1 MAPFIF
7 IDRISRGK
15 PIKQFGDGST
25 SRDYTYIDDIVDGVI
40 RAVDRPYDYE
50 VFNLGKGDGTSLKD
64 FINLVQKYTKK
75 NATINVLP
83 EQPGD
88 VPCKFLCCLPPRS
101 SFALLRCFSAGIY
114 KCRKYFQWNL
124 ATFSPFDTSPS
135 FLDTCA
141 DVNHAKRLL
150 GYKSSVT
157 FEEGIKRT
165 VEWYNSPDAVI
176 ARDEEELEKEKA
188 EKTTAKKKEGKKE
201 EKAAGDEDDKK
212 RRKLS
217 IKNIDEDDKY
227 YPTDG
232 TYYPLY

>member
-1 MAPFIF
+1 MLPM
-7 IDRISRGK
+7 
-15 PIKQFGDGST
+15 
-25 SRDYTYIDDIVDGVI
+25 
-40 RAVDRPYDYE
+40 E
-50 VFNLGKGDGTSLKD
+50 SL
-64 FINLVQKYTKK
+64 LV
-75 NATINVLP
+75 V
-83 EQPGD
+83 
-88 VPCKFLCCLPPRS
+88 
-101 SFALLRCFSAGIY
+101 
-114 KCRKYFQWNL
+114 
-124 ATFSPFDTSPS
+124 FSPFDISPS
-135 FLDTCA
+135 FFLDTCA

-188 EKTTAKKKEGKKE
+188 EKTGKKKVGKKE
-201 EKAAGDEDDKK
+201 EKNAVDEDDKK

-217 IKNIDEDDKY
+217 TKNIGVEDKY

>member
-1 MAPFIF
+1 ML
-7 IDRISRGK
+7 SG
-15 PIKQFGDGST
+15 
-25 SRDYTYIDDIVDGVI
+25 GV
-40 RAVDRPYDYE
+40 
-50 VFNLGKGDGTSLKD
+50 
-64 FINLVQKYTKK
+64 KYTQEMLSMESLVHVV
-75 NATINVLP
+75 I
-83 EQPGD
+83 
-88 VPCKFLCCLPPRS
+88 
-101 SFALLRCFSAGIY
+101 
-114 KCRKYFQWNL
+114 
-124 ATFSPFDTSPS
+124 FSPFDVSPS
-135 FLDTCA
+135 FFLDTCA

-188 EKTTAKKKEGKKE
+188 EKTEKKVGKKE
-201 EKAAGDEDDKK
+201 EKNAVDEDDKK

-217 IKNIDEDDKY
+217 TKNIGVEDKY

>member
-64 FINLVQKYTKK
+64 FIDLVQKYTKK

-88 VPCKFLCCLPPRS
+88 VPCKFCVV
-101 SFALLRCFSAGIY
+101 
-114 KCRKYFQWNL
+114 CRIVDIFCGVSIFLAVRNARGKHFQRNL
-124 ATFSPFDTSPS
+124 S
-135 FLDTCA
+135 
-141 DVNHAKRLL
+141 
-150 GYKSSVT
+150 
-157 FEEGIKRT
+157 
-165 VEWYNSPDAVI
+165 
-176 ARDEEELEKEKA
+176 
-188 EKTTAKKKEGKKE
+188 
-201 EKAAGDEDDKK
+201 
-212 RRKLS
+212 
-217 IKNIDEDDKY
+217 
-227 YPTDG
+227 
-232 TYYPLY
+232 

>member
-1 MAPFIF
+1 ML
-7 IDRISRGK
+7 SG
-15 PIKQFGDGST
+15 
-25 SRDYTYIDDIVDGVI
+25 GVKNSQEML
-40 RAVDRPYDYE
+40 PME
-50 VFNLGKGDGTSLKD
+50 SL
-64 FINLVQKYTKK
+64 LV
-75 NATINVLP
+75 V
-83 EQPGD
+83 
-88 VPCKFLCCLPPRS
+88 
-101 SFALLRCFSAGIY
+101 
-114 KCRKYFQWNL
+114 
-124 ATFSPFDTSPS
+124 FSPFDISPS
-135 FLDTCA
+135 FFLDTCA

-188 EKTTAKKKEGKKE
+188 EKTGKKKVGKKE
-201 EKAAGDEDDKK
+201 EKNAVDEDDEK

-217 IKNIDEDDKY
+217 TKNIGVEDKY

>member
-1 MAPFIF
+1 MRRGAGMSWMLGCGVCKMPMHSIDGLPYSLLASPHSLCIVAYLFPIFTQRGRPDMAPFIF

-88 VPCKFLCCLPPRS
+88 VPCKFCVVCRLI
-101 SFALLRCFSAGIY
+101 GIY
-114 KCRKYFQWNL
+114 RHIL
-124 ATFSPFDTSPS
+124 
-135 FLDTCA
+135 
-141 DVNHAKRLL
+141 
-150 GYKSSVT
+150 
-157 FEEGIKRT
+157 
-165 VEWYNSPDAVI
+165 
-176 ARDEEELEKEKA
+176 
-188 EKTTAKKKEGKKE
+188 
-201 EKAAGDEDDKK
+201 
-212 RRKLS
+212 
-217 IKNIDEDDKY
+217 
-227 YPTDG
+227 
-232 TYYPLY
+232 

>member
-1 MAPFIF
+1 ML
-7 IDRISRGK
+7 SG
-15 PIKQFGDGST
+15 
-25 SRDYTYIDDIVDGVI
+25 GVKNSQEML
-40 RAVDRPYDYE
+40 PME
-50 VFNLGKGDGTSLKD
+50 SL
-64 FINLVQKYTKK
+64 LV
-75 NATINVLP
+75 V
-83 EQPGD
+83 
-88 VPCKFLCCLPPRS
+88 
-101 SFALLRCFSAGIY
+101 
-114 KCRKYFQWNL
+114 
-124 ATFSPFDTSPS
+124 FSPFDISPS
-135 FLDTCA
+135 FFLDTCA

-188 EKTTAKKKEGKKE
+188 EKTGKKKVGKKE
-201 EKAAGDEDDKK
+201 EKNAVDEDDKK

-217 IKNIDEDDKY
+217 TKNIGVEDKY